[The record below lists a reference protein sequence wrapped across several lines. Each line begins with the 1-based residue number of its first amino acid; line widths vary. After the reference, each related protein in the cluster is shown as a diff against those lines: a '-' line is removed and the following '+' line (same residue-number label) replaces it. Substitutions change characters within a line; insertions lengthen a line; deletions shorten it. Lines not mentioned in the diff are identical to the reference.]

1 MRLSIKRR
9 TAAVIAAIVL
19 GGGGAA
25 ACTAA
30 ADAGSAHAGTTQAGT
45 AGAGTAQ
52 AATTCG
58 IGPALNGHCGP
69 YHDNAR
75 PTFIENQDIGAA
87 GGTTA
92 TVNTD
97 GYPAP
102 SGGDVFSS
110 VVHAGADGGAVQ
122 VYPSIQEQF
131 YGWTGTGWGGGSGD
145 GPGNVPLSALSQ
157 LTVNYSETSP
167 QDSGSQYEWGV
178 DVWTNYTR
186 DVMFWTDTTSG
197 RCMPGGYGQTD
208 LGQLTLNGKP
218 WTATLYGAAGGE
230 IILYEDGSSG
240 NASTC
245 ARQPSGSIDV
255 KGGLNWLATHDNS
268 RTRFPTTVTVALVNS
283 GWEVTQADGTT
294 FKQDTYSINTGQAGG
309 STSASTQTTS
319 APPAPAAP
327 TIVSSGNEKYF
338 LWAPV
343 AGASDYQAEIEN
355 SSGTV
360 LRSLEPQDS
369 TWTKTGLT
377 PQDYLVQVRALVNGT
392 WSAWSTA
399 ESFT

>member
-1 MRLSIKRR
+1 MRLSIRRR
-9 TAAVIAAIVL
+9 TAAVIVATVL

-30 ADAGSAHAGTTQAGT
+30 ADAGTAHTGT
-45 AGAGTAQ
+45 AHTAS
-52 AATTCG
+52 TCG

-75 PTFIENQDIGAA
+75 PTFIENQNIGAA

-92 TVNTD
+92 TVNTN
-97 GYPAP
+97 GYPAR
-102 SGGDVFSS
+102 SGDDVFSS
-110 VVHAGADGGAVQ
+110 VVHAAANGGGVQ

-131 YGWTGTGWGGGSGD
+131 YGWTGTGWGGGSGE
-145 GPGNVPLSALSQ
+145 GAGNVPLSALPQ

-167 QDSGSQYEWGV
+167 QDSSSQYEWGV

-218 WTATLYGAAGGE
+218 WTATLYGNAGGE

-240 NASTC
+240 DASTC
-245 ARQPSGSIDV
+245 ARQASGSIDV
-255 KGGLNWLATHDNS
+255 KGGLNWLATHANS
-268 RTRFPTTVTVALVNS
+268 KTRFPTTVTVALVNS
-283 GWEVTQADGTT
+283 GWEVTQANGTT
-294 FKQDTYSINTGQAGG
+294 FKQDTYSIATGIAGG
-309 STSASTQTTS
+309 SAPANAQATS
-319 APPAPAAP
+319 APPPAAP
-327 TIVSSGNEKYF
+327 TILSRGNEKYF

-343 AGASDYQAEIEN
+343 AGASDYQTEIEN

-360 LRSLEPQDS
+360 VRGPASSQDS
-369 TWTKTGLT
+369 TWAKYDLT
-377 PQDYLVQVRALVNGT
+377 PQDYQVQVRALVNGT
-392 WSAWSTA
+392 WTAWSTA

>member
-1 MRLSIKRR
+1 MRLSIRRR
-9 TAAVIAAIVL
+9 TAAVIAATVL

-30 ADAGSAHAGTTQAGT
+30 ADAGTAHTGT
-45 AGAGTAQ
+45 AHTAS
-52 AATTCG
+52 TCG

-75 PTFIENQDIGAA
+75 PAFIENQNIGAA

-92 TVNTD
+92 TVDTN
-97 GYPAP
+97 GYPAR
-102 SGGDVFSS
+102 SGDDVFSS
-110 VVHAGADGGAVQ
+110 VVHAKAAGGAVQ

-131 YGWTGTGWGGGSGD
+131 YGWTGTGWGGGSSQ
-145 GPGNVPLSALSQ
+145 GPGNVPLSALNQ

-167 QDSGSQYEWGV
+167 QDSSSQYEWGV
-178 DVWTNYTR
+178 DVWTNYSR

-197 RCMPGGYGQTD
+197 RCMPGGYGQTN

-218 WTATLYGAAGGE
+218 WTATLYGARGGE

-240 NASTC
+240 DASTC
-245 ARQPSGSIDV
+245 AKQASGSIDV
-255 KGGLNWLATHDNS
+255 KGGLNWLATHENN
-268 RTRFPTTVTVALVNS
+268 RTGFPTTVTVGLVNS

-294 FKQDTYSINTGQAGG
+294 FEQDTYSISPGQSGG
-309 STSASTQTTS
+309 SAPGQTQTTS
-319 APPAPAAP
+319 APPPPAPAAP
-327 TIVSSGNEKYF
+327 TILSSGNEKYF
-338 LWAPV
+338 LWTPV

-360 LRSLEPQDS
+360 LRSLASQDS
-369 TWTKTGLT
+369 TWAKDTLT
-377 PQDYLVQVRALVNGT
+377 PQDYLVQVRAQVNGT
-392 WSAWSTA
+392 WSAWSKA
-399 ESFT
+399 ESFK

>member
-1 MRLSIKRR
+1 MRLSIRRR
-9 TAAVIAAIVL
+9 TAAVIVATVL

-30 ADAGSAHAGTTQAGT
+30 ADAGTAHTGT
-45 AGAGTAQ
+45 AHTAS
-52 AATTCG
+52 TCG

-75 PTFIENQDIGAA
+75 PTFIENQNIGAA

-92 TVNTD
+92 TVNTN
-97 GYPAP
+97 GYPAR
-102 SGGDVFSS
+102 SGDDVFSS
-110 VVHAGADGGAVQ
+110 VVHAAANGGGVQ

-131 YGWTGTGWGGGSGD
+131 YGWTGTGWGGGSGE
-145 GPGNVPLSALSQ
+145 GAGNVPLSALPQ

-167 QDSGSQYEWGV
+167 QDSSSQYEWGV

-218 WTATLYGAAGGE
+218 WTATLYGSAGGE

-240 NASTC
+240 DASTC
-245 ARQPSGSIDV
+245 ARQASGSIDV
-255 KGGLNWLATHDNS
+255 KGGLNWLATHANS
-268 RTRFPTTVTVALVNS
+268 KTRFPTTVTVALVNS
-283 GWEVTQADGTT
+283 GWEVTQANGTT
-294 FKQDTYSINTGQAGG
+294 FKQDTYSIATGIAGG
-309 STSASTQTTS
+309 SAPANAQATS
-319 APPAPAAP
+319 APPPAAP
-327 TIVSSGNEKYF
+327 TILSRGNEKYF

-343 AGASDYQAEIEN
+343 AGASDYQTEIEN

-360 LRSLEPQDS
+360 VRGPASSQDS
-369 TWTKTGLT
+369 TWAKYDLT
-377 PQDYLVQVRALVNGT
+377 PQGYQVQVRALVNGT
-392 WSAWSTA
+392 WTAWSTA